1 MGDVINLRLARK
13 AQARRTAAQTASEN
27 RARHG
32 RTLGERQRD
41 DAELRRLE
49 RTVEGAR
56 RSTPEDEP
64 G

>member
-13 AQARRTAAQTASEN
+13 AQARRAAALTASEN

-41 DAELRRLE
+41 DAELLRLD

-56 RSTPEDEP
+56 RSPPVDEP
-64 G
+64 S